1 MFLRLETGEQLAW
14 LASICRKGMSPDQLT
29 SSSAIVSQAGSKG
42 VIGSGTTVNITFAS
56 EKFAQDALSADDR
69 CWLKLFRNSCVA
81 NGVSVNT
88 RQEEEKGLE
97 IPFSLIATLGGFDR
111 VADYAGQL
119 VLKGFETLFVP
130 MKKSGGSIIWHLITK
145 PNGRRISYNA
155 MYALPG
161 QPDAT
166 VCMQDLFDSRHF
178 LGWVSNASQHAG
190 ITTPFPFYRIFEAD
204 KCRQGLKMAYTTRIT
219 RCSWTRQDKGL
230 C

>member
-1 MFLRLETGEQLAW
+1 MFLRLEIGEQLAW
-14 LASICRKGMSPDQLT
+14 LASICRKGISPDQLT
-29 SSSAIVSQAGSKG
+29 SVSAIVTQTGSKD
-42 VIGSGTTVNITFAS
+42 VIGSETTVHISFGFGKS
-56 EKFAQDALSADDR
+56 PQDALSADDL
-69 CWLKLFRNSCVA
+69 CWLKLFRNCCIA

-97 IPFSLIATLGGFDR
+97 IPFSLMAMLGGFDR

-130 MKKSGGSIIWHLITK
+130 MKKRGGSIIWHLITK

-166 VCMQDLFDSRHF
+166 VCLQDLYDSRHF
-178 LGWVSNASQHAG
+178 LGWVSNASQHTG
-190 ITTPFPFYRIFEAD
+190 IPTAFPAYRS
-204 KCRQGLKMAYTTRIT
+204 LKLTSVDRDQ
-219 RCSWTRQDKGL
+219 RWRV
-230 C
+230 